1 MNNIRYTDLKEYF
14 SIYGMPYDEKFSED
28 ETHQII
34 MDIIRKFFKRNII
47 SINEGRKKK
56 DKIRIHLY
64 EINNFDLNA
73 SALQLGKK
81 DFAIVMR
88 SGIFQILFDE
98 IGKNYEIFNEI
109 TETYYED
116 LSETVGAYYLFVY
129 AYLIGHELGHI
140 MQGHHSIASTS
151 NLSENREIL
160 NLINKQSLVNQHT
173 LYNRFLMELDAD
185 LYAVSFLIKLMLELK
200 IKYKLLND
208 KSREIFYG
216 DIYSVTKIAITSIY
230 ITHNLFAK
238 KHNYKSDYP
247 PPHIRTGFM
256 TWYLKEFL
264 GDIVNENK
272 KELKELCEEQM
283 QKIYDLQDRYSLS
296 AFKINSLDDFN
307 LNIIEQVKI
316 HLSYYNKLKSTGISV

>member
-1 MNNIRYTDLKEYF
+1 MTPDLKEYF

-109 TETYYED
+109 TETYYEENGQSQTAQNHVKYCA
-116 LSETVGAYYLFVY
+116 LVY
-129 AYLIGHELGHI
+129 
-140 MQGHHSIASTS
+140 
-151 NLSENREIL
+151 
-160 NLINKQSLVNQHT
+160 
-173 LYNRFLMELDAD
+173 F
-185 LYAVSFLIKLMLELK
+185 
-200 IKYKLLND
+200 
-208 KSREIFYG
+208 
-216 DIYSVTKIAITSIY
+216 DI
-230 ITHNLFAK
+230 K
-238 KHNYKSDYP
+238 KHKP
-247 PPHIRTGFM
+247 LII
-256 TWYLKEFL
+256 K
-264 GDIVNENK
+264 IV
-272 KELKELCEEQM
+272 
-283 QKIYDLQDRYSLS
+283 YR
-296 AFKINSLDDFN
+296 
-307 LNIIEQVKI
+307 
-316 HLSYYNKLKSTGISV
+316 